1 MRFLKVL
8 VVILVAAALLLV
20 GVEFYFSSVEPTRYN
35 QRAIDA
41 VRDAI
46 GRELSV
52 AGLVELDVFPF
63 PTIVVQDVRLA
74 NASWG
79 SRADMIR
86 VPRLEAE
93 LRLIPLLF
101 GQIDIRRI
109 VLEKPDVLFETDASG
124 HGNWEFDAPS
134 TPEPGAPKPDPD
146 SSPKHLVLSSLV
158 VHEGVL
164 NFHDGASGKRL
175 SATIDELA
183 VRENLIGDRL
193 QISIAGSIADRPLTF
208 SGSIS
213 RILTFLRNE
222 PWNLDLRLEA
232 LGAEINGAG
241 VIERPRELD
250 GVKLAVN
257 LAAASSKEI
266 DEVLG
271 ITMPPVDDFE
281 ASASLTRQNGRW
293 RLNGLKARFLT
304 AGVETRVG
312 GNVGDLR
319 NLRQVNLG
327 IELEDMSAEGLAQ
340 LTGLDRDRLA
350 PIETLDASTTLR
362 DAGELYRL
370 DALKVEA
377 KVAGGTAHV
386 SGIVA
391 DLRGVQNLDLN
402 VEIDG
407 VHGISI
413 ATMFRVSHEWLQSL
427 RDIKASARLSRSD
440 GVYRLDGLRGT
451 GRVDD
456 GLVNADGT
464 VPDLLNGSGLD
475 LRLNLNAVPARSL
488 ARLVGLEHE
497 SIESVRN
504 LKATARL
511 MEADG
516 VYRLEE
522 LDATAEVGQ
531 GRARING
538 EVEGLR
544 REPNLNLAVELDGI
558 SARALAHLI
567 GEDLR
572 ELDEVE
578 DLHARFQLTKAGNL
592 YRLDDLAASARVAG
606 SDARVRGSVTDLLDA
621 RNFTLEFD
629 LQSDHP
635 DRLAQFVDM
644 ELPALDRL
652 EATGT
657 ISDKGDVV
665 GVDDLSVLAFTQG
678 ASMKVMGSVLDLSD
692 PRDLRLEVQVQ
703 AESLASLSR
712 IVDADLPDVGAV
724 RGSATF
730 TGDRQAFRLDELRVT
745 AGENDLSGTL
755 AIELQDEGLV
765 ASGSLTSTNLNFNE
779 LLAIGESN
787 ATEREEA
794 RQDERVFSAEPIP
807 LTPIHSL
814 DADLRLHAERLTIA
828 EVVIENAELNIKQK
842 AGRLRLESS
851 ADAFGGRFTGVL
863 SVDAGVEPA
872 AWVLELDGNQF
883 LLQETNRQIHHIAAV
898 EGGRTDLELR
908 LQGHGN
914 SWREI
919 VAGLDGRLYIV
930 SETVT
935 VRDAG
940 LSRAGDGLFTTVVRL
955 ATPEEDERGETI
967 VECAVLGFDINDGI
981 ASADRTV
988 AVETTKV
995 SMAAGGQ
1002 INLKDESLD
1011 MGATFNARSVLRFSS
1026 GSLWKVVKLRGT
1038 LAEPDLSADPT
1049 GAAKTA
1055 ATVAGAIFTAGLSLI
1070 AQETTLRLT
1079 QDSNPCGTASNRMLS
1094 ARIGDVSPAG
1104 SRAREE

>member
-8 VVILVAAALLLV
+8 VVILVAAALLLA
-20 GVEFYFSSVEPTRYN
+20 GVEFYVSRVEPTRYN
-35 QRAIDA
+35 ARVADA

-46 GRELSV
+46 GRELSA
-52 AGLVELDVFPF
+52 AGSTELDVFPF

-79 SRADMIR
+79 SRADMVR

-134 TPEPGAPKPDPD
+134 TPKPGAPKADPD

-164 NFHDGASGKRL
+164 SFHDGASGKRL

-193 QISIAGSIADRPLTF
+193 QISIAGSIADRPLKF

-241 VIERPRELD
+241 VIGRPRELD

-257 LAAASSKEI
+257 LTAASSKEI

-293 RLNGLKARFLT
+293 RLDGLKARCLT
-304 AGVETRVG
+304 AGVETRVE

-319 NLRQVNLG
+319 NFRQVNLG
-327 IELEDMSAEGLAQ
+327 IEVEDMSADALAQ
-340 LTGLDRDRLA
+340 LTGLDSDRLA
-350 PIETLDASTTLR
+350 PIETLDASATLR

-377 KVAGGTAHV
+377 QVADGTARV
-386 SGIVA
+386 SGMVG
-391 DLRGVQNLDLN
+391 DLWGAQNIDLGVEL
-402 VEIDG
+402 DG

-413 ATMFRVSHEWLQSL
+413 ATMFRVRHEWLRSL
-427 RDIKASARLSRSD
+427 RDIEAGARLSLND

-456 GLVNADGT
+456 GVVRVDGT
-464 VPDLLNGSGLD
+464 VPDLLDGSGLD

-488 ARLVGLEHE
+488 ARVAGLEHE

-504 LKATARL
+504 LEATVRL
-511 MEADG
+511 READG

-522 LDATAEVGQ
+522 LDAAAEVGQ
-531 GRARING
+531 GRARVNG
-538 EVEGLR
+538 EIEGLR
-544 REPNLNLAVELDGI
+544 RGPNLNLAVELDGI
-558 SARALAHLI
+558 SARDVAQLV
-567 GEDLR
+567 GEDLI

-578 DLHARFQLTKAGNL
+578 DLHASFQLTKAGDL
-592 YRLDDLAASARVAG
+592 YRLDDLRASARIAG
-606 SDARVRGSVTDLLDA
+606 SDARVHGSVIDLLDA
-621 RNFTLEFD
+621 RNFTLDFD

-635 DRLAQFVDM
+635 DRLAQLADM
-644 ELPALDRL
+644 ELPPLDRL

-657 ISDKGDVV
+657 LSNKRDVV
-665 GVDDLSVLAFTQG
+665 GVDDLSVLAFTDG
-678 ASMKVMGSVLDLSD
+678 ASMKVTGSVRDLSN
-692 PRDLRLEVQVQ
+692 PRSLRLEVQVQ

-712 IVDADLPDVGAV
+712 IVDVELPDVGPV
-724 RGSATF
+724 QGSATF
-730 TGDRQAFRLDELRVT
+730 SGDRQAFHLDALRAR
-745 AGENDLSGTL
+745 AGDNDLSGTL
-755 AIELQDEGLV
+755 AIEQKGGRLV
-765 ASGSLTSTNLNFNE
+765 INGSVAATNLDLYE
-779 LLAIGESN
+779 LLPKAAKDDAGRDDDPE
-787 ATEREEA
+787 
-794 RQDERVFSAEPIP
+794 QLRVFSADPIP
-807 LTPIHSL
+807 LTPIRAL
-814 DADLRLHAERLTIA
+814 DAELRLHAQRLTIA
-828 EVVIENAELNIKQK
+828 AVVIENVDLNIEQK
-842 AGRLRLESS
+842 AGWLRLAFS
-851 ADAFGGRFTGVL
+851 ADAFGGRATGVL

-872 AWVLELDGNQF
+872 AWVLELDGIQY
-883 LLQETNRQIHHIAAV
+883 LLEETNRQIHHIANV

-908 LQGHGN
+908 LRGHGN

-919 VAGLDGRLYIV
+919 MAGLDGRLYIV

-935 VRDAG
+935 VHDAG
-940 LSRAGDGLFTTVVRL
+940 LSRAEEGLLIAVVRL
-955 ATPEEDERGETI
+955 ATPEEDEQGRTI

-981 ASADRTV
+981 ASADRTI
-988 AVETTKV
+988 ALETTKV
-995 SMAAGGQ
+995 SMAANGQ

-1011 MGATFNARSVLRFSS
+1011 MAAAFTSRNVLKLRS
-1026 GSLWKVVKLRGT
+1026 GSLWKAVTVRGT
-1038 LAEPDLSADPT
+1038 LAEPKLSVDPT
-1049 GAAKTA
+1049 AAAKTA

-1079 QDSNPCGTASNRMLS
+1079 QDSNPCGTA
-1094 ARIGDVSPAG
+1094 
-1104 SRAREE
+1104 